1 VRDDLGVACAM
12 KMVAAVFELSPQIG
26 AVGQVRVGDGVDG
39 AFFVGR
45 NDPGG
50 RALAPEPALS
60 EPDADATYIA
70 LLSGAMGQRLGHPAQ
85 GGL

>member
-1 VRDDLGVACAM
+1 M

-45 NDPGG
+45 NDPEVE
-50 RALAPEPALS
+50 RSLLNPRSPS
-60 EPDADATYIA
+60 PMPTPTYIA
-70 LLSGAMGQRLGHPAQ
+70 LLSGPRWASVSDIRARRVWKS
-85 GGL
+85 